1 MEDIK
6 VAEEQQQRLKDL
18 IAKSRDRLRRWPSWI
33 TSGSQAE
40 FDEWLLR
47 GEQGSA
53 TKGHGVR
60 GSASS
65 F

>member
-6 VAEEQQQRLKDL
+6 VAEEHQQRLKEL

-47 GEQGSA
+47 GEQRP
-53 TKGHGVR
+53 TTNGHGA
-60 GSASS
+60 ASS
-65 F
+65 L

>member
-1 MEDIK
+1 MEDIE
-6 VAEEQQQRLKDL
+6 VAEEQQKRLKEL

-47 GEQGSA
+47 GEQRPA
-53 TKGHGVR
+53 TNGHG
-60 GSASS
+60 AAPS